1 MFHVKDNKQGYIFD
15 PFEYLGTKRLSE
27 LKNSWAVGDFM
38 FDTRWRYVLDV
49 PGDSDREAYVSLKSL
64 WSIRKHLTE
73 DGLYV
78 EMFEQV
84 TKKLAEVFK
93 VDFDKQRL
101 DSVHI
106 HSNMR
111 HLGRI
116 ALFSRTIKKFL
127 LNLKR
132 QHRVLYD
139 QLDSSRFKGYVN
151 KKEEVLFAAVKPS
164 ETAKTLSLLAEDT
177 HFLLQ
182 QFSSNEK
189 VKSMSSFQLLSRLFK
204 DQCTSVDDLENKGKK
219 IVTAKPNNEVP
230 SDSLQNPS
238 DEDAGYSG
246 HK

>member
-1 MFHVKDNKQGYIFD
+1 MFHAKDNKQGYIFD
-15 PFEYLGTKRLSE
+15 PFEYLGPKRLSE
-27 LKNSWAVGDFM
+27 LKNSRAEIFRIEILPELPVESLRKYYHDKNGRPSKEMYSMLGLLILQQMHDLTDEKAVGDFM
-38 FDTRWRYVLDV
+38 FDTRWRYALDV

-64 WSIRKHLTE
+64 WTLRKHLTE

-78 EMFEQV
+78 EMFEKA
-84 TKKLAEVFK
+84 TEKLSKIFK

-106 HSNMR
+106 QSNMR

-116 ALFSRTIKKFL
+116 AFFSRTIKKFL

-164 ETAKTLSLLAEDT
+164 ETAKTLSL
-177 HFLLQ
+177 
-182 QFSSNEK
+182 
-189 VKSMSSFQLLSRLFK
+189 
-204 DQCTSVDDLENKGKK
+204 
-219 IVTAKPNNEVP
+219 
-230 SDSLQNPS
+230 
-238 DEDAGYSG
+238 
-246 HK
+246 

>member
-1 MFHVKDNKQGYIFD
+1 M
-15 PFEYLGTKRLSE
+15 LGLIILQQMHDLTDEK
-27 LKNSWAVGDFM
+27 AVGDFM
-38 FDTRWRYVLDV
+38 FDTRLRYALDV
-49 PGDSDREAYVSLKSL
+49 PGDSDREAYVILKSL

-101 DSVHI
+101 DSIHI
-106 HSNMR
+106 QSNMR

-139 QLDSSRFKGYVN
+139 RLDSSRFKRYVN
-151 KKEEVLFAAVKPS
+151 KKEEVLFW
-164 ETAKTLSLLAEDT
+164 
-177 HFLLQ
+177 
-182 QFSSNEK
+182 
-189 VKSMSSFQLLSRLFK
+189 R
-204 DQCTSVDDLENKGKK
+204 
-219 IVTAKPNNEVP
+219 
-230 SDSLQNPS
+230 
-238 DEDAGYSG
+238 
-246 HK
+246 